1 MITFHKE
8 ITLGQPVV
16 QWQILAKDPEAF
28 LEFYKTLFNWTVS
41 TDNPLGYREVCT
53 GSDRGIQGGI
63 WPAPPEGHAMVS
75 LYIEVDDVAAA
86 AQKASDMGAMVVV
99 PPQVLPQGD
108 EMAVIVGPEGIPFG
122 LMKYAAVKS

>member
-1 MITFHKE
+1 M
-8 ITLGQPVV
+8 GQPVV